1 MPKGLKNCFLC
12 LNESNRKRLGV
23 FVWVRGVCG
32 EWLRG
37 GARRGKSVARV
48 EWLCCV
54 VEGVWSVR
62 CGVRGGKCVE
72 VVWWSGAR
80 WNMMR

>member
-12 LNESNRKRLGV
+12 LNEANRKRLGV

-37 GARRGKSVARV
+37 VSAEGEKCGKSGVVVLRV
-48 EWLCCV
+48 
-54 VEGVWSVR
+54 
-62 CGVRGGKCVE
+62 
-72 VVWWSGAR
+72 
-80 WNMMR
+80 